1 MRLTASEKQEII
13 RMVERSDLGVN
24 RTLKQLGIPKTTFYK
39 WYKAYTDHGILGLEN
54 KNLGNRRQWNS
65 IPQEE
70 KSLVVSVALEF
81 SELSPRELSCKLSDE
96 RKVFVSESS
105 VYRILKANGLI
116 TSPAHI
122 LLAAGNEFEK
132 KTMFVHEM
140 WQTDFTYFKILS
152 WGWYYLSTI
161 LDEYSRYIV
170 HWELCDT
177 MKAED
182 VRSTVHNAVKKAG
195 LKNGQRP
202 VLLSDNGSCYVA
214 GELKDYLSTMKIK
227 SIHGRVAHPQ
237 TQGKIERY
245 HRSMKNV
252 VKLDN
257 YFHPEQLKEAI
268 ADFVDYYNNERYHE
282 SLNNVTPADVYY
294 GREEE
299 VLKERERIK
308 KKSMR
313 KRRQLFLQQK
323 FLNLNTETLSGN

>member
-1 MRLTASEKQEII
+1 MRLSASEKEEII
-13 RMVERSDLGVN
+13 LLVERSELGVN

-39 WYKAYTDHGILGLEN
+39 WYNVYTEKGLVGLEN
-54 KNLGNRRQWNS
+54 KNPGSRRQWNS

-70 KSLVVSVALEF
+70 KNLVVSVALEF
-81 SELSPRELSCKLSDE
+81 TDLSPRELSCKLSDE
-96 RKVFVSESS
+96 RKVFISESS

-140 WQTDFTYFKILS
+140 WQTDFTYFKILG

-161 LDEYSRYIV
+161 LDDYSRYIV
-170 HWELCDT
+170 HWQLCET

-182 VRSTVHNAVKKAG
+182 VRATIHHAVKKARLG
-195 LKNGQRP
+195 KGQKP
-202 VLLSDNGSCYVA
+202 VLLSDNGSCYVSD
-214 GELKDYLSTMKIK
+214 ELKSYLSAIKIR
-227 SIHGRVAHPQ
+227 SIHGRVGHPQ

-257 YFHPEQLKEAI
+257 YYHPEQLKESI
-268 ADFVDYYNNERYHE
+268 AAFVEYYNNERYHK

-299 VLKERERIK
+299 ILRERERIK
-308 KKSMR
+308 KASIK
-313 KRRQLFLQQK
+313 KRRQYFLQEK
-323 FLNLNTETLSGN
+323 LLNLKTETLSSN